1 MLSESISDW
10 DENYFK
16 KSYVINNF
24 DNTDDK
30 FVELIDEMI
39 DLDLENK
46 RYVLSSE

>member
-1 MLSESISDW
+1 MLSESSSDW
-10 DENYFK
+10 DENHFK
-16 KSYVINNF
+16 KSFIINHF

-30 FVELIDEMI
+30 FIELIDAMI